1 MLYGR
6 HLHDWFP
13 VAKFDDLHVL
23 IGVMHHTEVLHP
35 LQPARNI
42 CRQVAAKKLCGQ
54 RVQGADRN
62 RDLHVHAKRS
72 HEKPDAL

>member
-1 MLYGR
+1 MY
-6 HLHDWFP
+6 
-13 VAKFDDLHVL
+13 
-23 IGVMHHTEVLHP
+23 HTEILHP

-54 RVQGADRN
+54 CVQGADCN

-72 HEKPDAL
+72 HEKSDALLMEKTFLLAIR